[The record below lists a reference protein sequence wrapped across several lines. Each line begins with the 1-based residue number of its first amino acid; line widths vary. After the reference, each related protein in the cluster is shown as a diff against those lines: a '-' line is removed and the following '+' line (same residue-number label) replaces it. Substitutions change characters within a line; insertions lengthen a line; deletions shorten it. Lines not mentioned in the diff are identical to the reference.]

1 MKNENA
7 MLPRIIDSVLGAVP
21 VVGSGMQNAYDAW
34 RQKNINTARD
44 VVLKN
49 VRQGDVE
56 QLHQDQFFSMMARFS
71 RSVHEG
77 AAKSNLVLLARL
89 ITGIG
94 RADKDQGKAETF
106 NQYANMLETLSW
118 AEMVFLS
125 RCIKAGKV
133 ISGSAEIKQILY
145 QKGFFVQHFDT
156 TVLNNKGVTNKPSA
170 LSFGDV
176 YKHIPPMA
184 ISSPYS
190 VPDFGNGGW
199 INPFGNSDRTEDNKN
214 VPYKVDIDVT
224 YEFSSRFWSFL
235 QKYGNLWEDISKESG
250 DDEGE

>member
-7 MLPRIIDSVLGAVP
+7 MLPRIIDSILGTVP

-34 RQKNINTARD
+34 RQKNINIARD

-94 RADKDQGKAETF
+94 HADKDQGKAETF
-106 NQYANMLETLSW
+106 NQYANMLENLSW

-125 RCIKAGKV
+125 RCIKAGEV
-133 ISGSAEIKQILY
+133 ISGSSEIKQILY

-156 TVLNNKGVTNKPSA
+156 TILNNKGVTNQPSA
-170 LSFGDV
+170 LYFGDL
-176 YKHIPPMA
+176 YKHIPSME
-184 ISSPYS
+184 ITSPYS
-190 VPDFGNGGW
+190 VPNFNSGW
-199 INPFGNSDRTEDNKN
+199 PYSLEPSEQQENNKN
-214 VPYKVDIDVT
+214 VPYKVDIDVK

>member
-7 MLPRIIDSVLGAVP
+7 MLPRIIDSILGAVP

-118 AEMVFLS
+118 AEIVFLS
-125 RCIKAGKV
+125 RCIKAGEV

-156 TVLNNKGVTNKPSA
+156 TILNNKGVTNQPSA

-176 YKHIPPMA
+176 YKHIPSMGITNPYP
-184 ISSPYS
+184 IPNFNSGWPYS
-190 VPDFGNGGW
+190 LDQSEQQEG
-199 INPFGNSDRTEDNKN
+199 NKN

-250 DDEGE
+250 DDEGK